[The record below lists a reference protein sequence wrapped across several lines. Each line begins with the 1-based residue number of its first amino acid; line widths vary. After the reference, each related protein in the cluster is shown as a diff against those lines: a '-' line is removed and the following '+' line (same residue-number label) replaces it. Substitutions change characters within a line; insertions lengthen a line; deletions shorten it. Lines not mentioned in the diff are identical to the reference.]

1 MKVSPESA
9 RLLDAAL
16 PHLVEDYR
24 YGPHP
29 RRTLS
34 WGGKKLVKAAV
45 VSEGWTTRKNG
56 MVMGADSRMVARGF
70 IGLLLQWR
78 EERGDG

>member
-1 MKVSPESA
+1 MSVSPESE

-24 YGPHP
+24 YSPHP
-29 RRTLS
+29 RRVLS
-34 WGGKKLVKAAV
+34 WRGKKLVKQAV

-70 IGLLLQWR
+70 ICLLLRWR
-78 EERGDG
+78 EEGGV